1 MFNTIQKCVW
11 DWNNSYIASNTMT
24 KNINDLLEYYG
35 KLEQQEAKSKPKP
48 TIRTIASRNSNQPE
62 TRINAAKETRTN
74 AMELIA
80 TMKSPFA
87 PTISFVDI
95 QMPNVATLE
104 IQKEQ
109 MPTMPI
115 AMIRTATMT
124 ATNNNMHCNYQPTK
138 TIKTTSNAATII

>member
-1 MFNTIQKCVW
+1 MTFLK
-11 DWNNSYIASNTMT
+11 TME
-24 KNINDLLEYYG
+24 NLS
-35 KLEQQEAKSKPKP
+35 SKKQRVSQKP

-62 TRINAAKETRTN
+62 TRINATKETRTN

-80 TMKSPFA
+80 TMKRPFA